1 MKKLLSIFGFGLILT
16 IGLSVTSA
24 KAEEI
29 TELYPYD
36 QQACLE
42 ATSDCT
48 KTKLGDSHWDV
59 TYNGANWN
67 IPRAGVQYVSEFTDA
82 DNSGTID
89 GTEMTGTDWSSVG
102 GLYINNTDT
111 EVILDPSSANRQD
124 LTGSWRGLWVY
135 FDENGTMQMFESF
148 VTFEFF
154 IFNDGTTEAP
164 DWRLATEAEIDAY
177 NAAADEAK
185 PETTK
190 SALIRLKL
198 DDNDSDG
205 YVIEELSFLGWANKN
220 VDTTTAPVSEWST
233 IVDGDPSNVVIPAGW
248 TVMSFGTIER
258 SSSPAIKA
266 WGMTFPYAMTDSTTA
281 NMTYTYDD
289 QPGWF
294 NNLAGYDNDPA
305 TDGINIVVDFQS
317 DFDLPSDITAEWVNM
332 YDDSDVLINST
343 EKLDYSAVI
352 KDIEGNTL
360 ETITYTYDSVGD
372 TYTAS
377 AQQSVIDTS
386 IFGSGFTV
394 DYIVT
399 TPEGDEHVTTVDVVV
414 GVFPPTFSGVAD
426 RYINEMT
433 PVDLMEGITADDGY
447 GNDITSTIVLTKPD
461 NLNVY
466 NPMPGDYTIDLE
478 FTHHV
483 HFAGIAAEVTADGVA
498 YAYDTLNSDQGYN
511 GDHLAVYDDL
521 TNFRNIE
528 TEYAMIYIVVGGDGT
543 IVGIYD
549 RYNWNW
555 TTPDADNDGNPEVD
569 SSTYNGDPLQWQA
582 DLTLEDGGFVLVVG
596 RYNASK
602 TALRALPIGTNVSFV
617 LGTED
622 QDFDILVEESYVLTV
637 DDITAP
643 KAVVVDDNYEVEI
656 GEYETVDA
664 AILANV
670 VGFDFY
676 DDSEDL
682 TIYVS
687 NNGSLALDTE
697 GTYTVEVTVEDQA
710 GNTTVVEFDVTVV
723 APLDVQGLIDSQ
735 TVNSDDVQGMLDDQ
749 LMTDAQVQKLIDDT
763 LAAETGCGGS
773 IGAGS
778 ITLVALSVIGIA
790 AFVIIRKK

>member
-1 MKKLLSIFGFGLILT
+1 
-16 IGLSVTSA
+16 
-24 KAEEI
+24 
-29 TELYPYD
+29 
-36 QQACLE
+36 
-42 ATSDCT
+42 
-48 KTKLGDSHWDV
+48 
-59 TYNGANWN
+59 
-67 IPRAGVQYVSEFTDA
+67 
-82 DNSGTID
+82 
-89 GTEMTGTDWSSVG
+89 
-102 GLYINNTDT
+102 
-111 EVILDPSSANRQD
+111 
-124 LTGSWRGLWVY
+124 
-135 FDENGTMQMFESF
+135 
-148 VTFEFF
+148 
-154 IFNDGTTEAP
+154 
-164 DWRLATEAEIDAY
+164 
-177 NAAADEAK
+177 
-185 PETTK
+185 
-190 SALIRLKL
+190 
-198 DDNDSDG
+198 
-205 YVIEELSFLGWANKN
+205 
-220 VDTTTAPVSEWST
+220 
-233 IVDGDPSNVVIPAGW
+233 
-248 TVMSFGTIER
+248 
-258 SSSPAIKA
+258 
-266 WGMTFPYAMTDSTTA
+266 
-281 NMTYTYDD
+281 
-289 QPGWF
+289 
-294 NNLAGYDNDPA
+294 
-305 TDGINIVVDFQS
+305 
-317 DFDLPSDITAEWVNM
+317 
-332 YDDSDVLINST
+332 
-343 EKLDYSAVI
+343 
-352 KDIEGNTL
+352 
-360 ETITYTYDSVGD
+360 
-372 TYTAS
+372 
-377 AQQSVIDTS
+377 
-386 IFGSGFTV
+386 
-394 DYIVT
+394 
-399 TPEGDEHVTTVDVVV
+399 
-414 GVFPPTFSGVAD
+414 
-426 RYINEMT
+426 
-433 PVDLMEGITADDGY
+433 MEGITADDGY